1 MAAASTSVNGYLTS
15 TDWNTFNGKTRN
27 LGTVTGVTGTAPVSS
42 TGGTAPVISMAAAS
56 TSVNGYL
63 TSTDWNTFNGKQ
75 AALSTASASVSGI
88 LSSTDWSTFNGK
100 QASGSYVTVGGA
112 LGTPSSGTLTNCT
125 FPTLNQSTSG
135 SAGTFTSTTQN
146 SQFNSIGVGTAASTT
161 AGEIRATNDITAYY
175 SDDKLKTKLGNITNA
190 LEKVKSL
197 NGFYYEANQTAQ
209 DLGYKVKREVG
220 LSAQQVQKILPEI
233 VVPAPISDKYLTIH
247 YDRVIPLLVEA
258 IKELEEQVRDLKS
271 KLP

>member
-1 MAAASTSVNGYLTS
+1 MAAASAGVNGYMTGVYATKLDGIATGATNVTNTNQLTNGAGYVTSSGVTSVTGTAPVVSSGGATPAISMAAATASVSGYLTS
-15 TDWNTFNGKTRN
+15 TDWTTFNN
-27 LGTVTGVTGTAPVSS
+27 
-42 TGGTAPVISMAAAS
+42 
-56 TSVNGYL
+56 
-63 TSTDWNTFNGKQ
+63 
-75 AALSTASASVSGI
+75 
-88 LSSTDWSTFNGK
+88 K

-146 SQFNSIGVGTAASTT
+146 SQFNSIGVGTAASAT
-161 AGEIRATNDITAYY
+161 AGEIRATNSITAYY
-175 SDDKLKTKLGNITNA
+175 SDDNLKTKLGNITNA

-220 LSAQQVQKILPEI
+220 LSAQEVQKVMPEI

-247 YDRVIPLLVEA
+247 YDRIIPLLVEA